1 MSMYHT
7 AGKSLY
13 SFRGYHSMLIL
24 RRWMAR
30 TVYPV
35 WIMCGI
41 MNIMYTFFF
50 QISLVWLA
58 VVIRFVVRENTH
70 MLNWFFT
77 CSTWLG
83 GVWCWATG
91 LSAMPFEV
99 DSIIVDM
106 YNRRLPSYL
115 VWCITIL
122 FLTNVNGC
130 CNDSCLCHFL
140 RVCPLQIV
148 VVSNT
153 NVLHSVWNLNRF
165 LLIEYGVQLT
175 SRIEKWWWVTPLGR
189 TIRSDKFNITLTPY
203 LVPSWSLD
211 CQIISLI
218 LVLCLHWWSHFQH
231 LWRRCAV

>member
-1 MSMYHT
+1 MYHT

-41 MNIMYTFFF
+41 MNIMYAVFF

-70 MLNWFFT
+70 MLNWFVT
-77 CSTWLG
+77 CSIWVG

-122 FLTNVNGC
+122 FLTNVNSC
-130 CNDSCLCHFL
+130 CNDSCLLSFSTCLSTTDSSCFKYKCSSL
-140 RVCPLQIV
+140 SLESESFFTGRIWCPIDIKNRKVMMSDISGQ
-148 VVSNT
+148 N
-153 NVLHSVWNLNRF
+153 NQVW
-165 LLIEYGVQLT
+165 
-175 SRIEKWWWVTPLGR
+175 
-189 TIRSDKFNITLTPY
+189 
-203 LVPSWSLD
+203 
-211 CQIISLI
+211 
-218 LVLCLHWWSHFQH
+218 
-231 LWRRCAV
+231 